1 MLGIGQITT
10 RMSELIRSGQIA
22 PKVNPSNWG
31 SVYGN
36 LIGDDAWVDNAT
48 SPTIVHEID
57 LSEGATPIDGTTE
70 GNKPSS
76 PANPLVID
84 VKFSVN
90 KSYNG
95 NAAYH
100 MDIFMGG
107 GGFGSGFVSGDETA
121 TKANSRFC
129 VGHVTYQVSDGTN
142 KVYGYRVVDMNP
154 GVGPTYQIIRVGT
167 PSITYT
173 FSEEEIM
180 IYEVQQ
186 FDT

>member
-1 MLGIGQITT
+1 M
-10 RMSELIRSGQIA
+10 
-22 PKVNPSNWG
+22 
-31 SVYGN
+31 
-36 LIGDDAWVDNAT
+36 IGDDAWVDNAT

-57 LSEGATPIDGTTE
+57 LSEGSTPINDSTE
-70 GNKPSS
+70 GNKPRI
-76 PANPLVID
+76 AGNPLVID
-84 VKFSVN
+84 VKFSVS

-95 NAAYH
+95 NAGYF

-107 GGFGSGFVSGDETA
+107 GGFGGGFVSGDYAA

-129 VGHVTYQVSDGTN
+129 VGHITYQVSDGVT
-142 KVYGYRVVDMNP
+142 KAYGYRVVDMNP

-167 PSITYT
+167 PSVSYT

-186 FDT
+186 PDVA